1 MAKIIRHPDYKT
13 DDFIF
18 DIAILKL
25 SKTIRRDQITSVCLP
40 NVDES
45 TRFEGKTA
53 TAAGWGIFKDEL
65 ITWDWMMNGLP
76 VDENYVESEPREV
89 ILRVARSA
97 SCGNA
102 TQSPSVLCASMDNHA
117 KSACKVFL
125 NNHNHSL

>member
-1 MAKIIRHPDYKT
+1 MAKIIRHPDYNREQMVY
-13 DDFIF
+13 

-25 SKTIRRDQITSVCLP
+25 RKTISPDTITPVCLP

-45 TRFEGKTA
+45 TRFEGKPA
-53 TAAGWGIFKDEL
+53 TAAGWGIFKDEM

-76 VDENYVESEPREV
+76 ADENYVKSEPREV

>member
-53 TAAGWGIFKDEL
+53 TAAGWGLHENKIIPPKWAFEGMPADE
-65 ITWDWMMNGLP
+65 INI
-76 VDENYVESEPREV
+76 ESEPREV